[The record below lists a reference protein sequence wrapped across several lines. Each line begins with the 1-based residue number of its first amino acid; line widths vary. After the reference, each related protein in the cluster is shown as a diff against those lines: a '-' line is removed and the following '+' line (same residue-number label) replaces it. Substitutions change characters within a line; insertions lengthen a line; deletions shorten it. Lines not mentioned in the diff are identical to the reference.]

1 MITRRTTL
9 AALAATPLL
18 GTKSFAQEQDAIEVK
33 EMSQGNPDST
43 VTVMEYA
50 SFTCPHCAS
59 FHANTYPQLK
69 LNYIDTGKIN
79 FIYRDVY
86 FDRFGLWASVVARC
100 DETKFFGIS
109 DMLYKRQSEWTRAGD
124 PAAIVGAIRKI
135 GLVAGLSNE
144 EMDACLGDQANLEA
158 LVARFQETTTADD
171 VNSTPTLFVN
181 GTKYSNMSYTQL
193 ADLIE
198 QELGS

>member
-18 GTKSFAQEQDAIEVK
+18 GTRSFAQEQEAIEVK

-86 FDRFGLWASVVARC
+86 FDRFGLWASMIARC

-109 DMLYKRQSEWTRAGD
+109 DMLYKRQPEWSRAGD
-124 PAAIVGAIRKI
+124 SAAVVGAMRKI
-135 GLVAGLSNE
+135 GLVAGLSNK
-144 EMDACLGDQANLEA
+144 EMDACLNNQAMAEA
-158 LVARFQETTTADD
+158 LVARFQETTSADD
-171 VNSTPTLFVN
+171 VDSTPTLFVN

-193 ADLIE
+193 SDLIE

>member
-18 GTKSFAQEQDAIEVK
+18 GTKSFAQEAIEVK
-33 EMSQGNPDST
+33 EMMLGNPDAA

-50 SFTCPHCAS
+50 SYTCPHCAS
-59 FHANTYPQLK
+59 FHANTYPELK
-69 LNYIDTGKIN
+69 ANYIDTNKIN

-86 FDRFGLWASVVARC
+86 FDLFGLWASMIARC
-100 DETKFFGIS
+100 DETKFFGIT
-109 DMLYKRQSEWTRAGD
+109 DMLYKRQAQWSRAGD
-124 PAAIVGAIRKI
+124 APTVVAEMRKI
-135 GLVAGLSNE
+135 GLLAGLSNE
-144 EMDACLGDQANLEA
+144 QMDACLNNQPMAEA
-158 LVARFQETTTADD
+158 LVARFQETTAADD

-181 GTKYSNMSYTQL
+181 GTKYSNMSYKQL
-193 ADLIE
+193 SDLIE

>member
-18 GTKSFAQEQDAIEVK
+18 GKASFAQDVREVK
-33 EMSQGNPDST
+33 EMTLGNPDAA

-50 SFTCPHCAS
+50 SYTCPHCAS
-59 FHANTYPQLK
+59 FHANSYPQLK
-69 LNYIDTGKIN
+69 ADYIDTNKIK

-86 FDRFGLWASVVARC
+86 FDRFGLWASMIARC
-100 DETKFFGIS
+100 DDSKFFGIT
-109 DMLYKRQSEWTRAGD
+109 DMLYKRQAEWSRAGD
-124 PAAIVGAIRKI
+124 APTVVGEMRKI

-144 EMDACLGDQANLEA
+144 QMDACLNNQAWAEA
-158 LVARFQETTTADD
+158 LVAKFQETTGADD

-181 GTKYSNMSYTQL
+181 GTKYSNMSYAQL
-193 ADLIE
+193 SDLIE

>member
-18 GTKSFAQEQDAIEVK
+18 GTKSFAQDAIEVK
-33 EMSQGNPDST
+33 EMVLGNPDAA

-50 SFTCPHCAS
+50 SYTCPHCAS
-59 FHANTYPQLK
+59 FHANTYPELK
-69 LNYIDTGKIN
+69 SNYIDTNKIK

-86 FDRFGLWASVVARC
+86 FDRFGLWASMIARC
-100 DETKFFGIS
+100 DDTKFFGIT
-109 DMLYKRQSEWTRAGD
+109 DMLYKKQPEWSRAGSAPD
-124 PAAIVGAIRKI
+124 VVAEMRKI
-135 GLVAGLSNE
+135 GLLAGLSNE
-144 EMDACLGDQANLEA
+144 QMDACLNNQPMAEA
-158 LVARFQETTTADD
+158 LVARFQETTEADD
-171 VNSTPTLFVN
+171 VNSTPTLLVN

-193 ADLIE
+193 SDLIE